1 MTRTNYRTL
10 HSAPETSPDGMVRET
25 KSPKISP
32 VYRSKSHCFHPPN
45 SSERKCY
52 DQGVGK
58 TRDQLISTP
67 EPENSPIIPA
77 GQKTTLSKQGALS
90 LTSQDVREP
99 PLLGNVLWRGTALQY
114 LQGPKQR
121 FLCMS
126 SLVYYSM
133 QC

>member
-10 HSAPETSPDGMVRET
+10 HSAPETSPDGRVGET
-25 KSPKISP
+25 KSPKIRP
-32 VYRSKSHCFHPPN
+32 IYRSKSHYFHPPN

-52 DQGVGK
+52 DQGAGK

-90 LTSQDVREP
+90 LTSQDLREP
-99 PLLGNVLWRGTALQY
+99 PPLGNVLWRGTALQY
-114 LQGPKQR
+114 LQCSKKR
-121 FLCMS
+121 FFRMS
-126 SLVYYSM
+126 SLLHHSV